1 MSGLFEVLKKRYIM
15 NFVREDQLKKY
26 VELNKITE
34 EEYEEITGVPF
45 SEV

>member
-1 MSGLFEVLKKRYIM
+1 MSALFEVLKKRYIM